1 MAEASHP
8 SSYLVRL
15 PFLAFSPKGTH
26 IADAFFNVSALIS
39 NFTVPSSTEFPVIK
53 EFFLKIAIGNVEHAA
68 PPLWT
73 ENGYYFGL
81 LSKAFK
87 TVYRINVGGQEVNDS
102 VWRNWVPDDDYLVF
116 RDSSV
121 TNLVNL
127 QWPEE

>member
-1 MAEASHP
+1 MT
-8 SSYLVRL
+8 R
-15 PFLAFSPKGTH
+15 

-53 EFFLKIAIGNVEHAA
+53 EFFLTIAIGNVE
-68 PPLWT
+68 
-73 ENGYYFGL
+73 
-81 LSKAFK
+81 
-87 TVYRINVGGQEVNDS
+87 GQEVNDS
-102 VWRNWVPDDDYLVF
+102 VWRNWVPDDDYLIF